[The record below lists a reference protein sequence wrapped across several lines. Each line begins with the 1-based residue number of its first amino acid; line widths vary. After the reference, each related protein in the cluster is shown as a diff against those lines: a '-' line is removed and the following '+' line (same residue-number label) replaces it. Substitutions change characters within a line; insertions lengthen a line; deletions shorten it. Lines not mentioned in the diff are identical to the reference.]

1 MQIWSAGNVS
11 KIKQKVLRTS
21 DIRMKKKG
29 WGLKEQRGSDEWKRE
44 GKGEAKK
51 DEEGWK
57 GKMEKKKKR
66 IPPHKVND
74 QSREPSP
81 LLRLL
86 NLGTTTTSKLE
97 ARGTPTRPYLLHHPS
112 EARNFDRGKPRA
124 FHKSHLKISP
134 NHHCE

>member
-66 IPPHKVND
+66 IPPPQGKW
-74 QSREPSP
+74 SIKR
-81 LLRLL
+81 
-86 NLGTTTTSKLE
+86 TF
-97 ARGTPTRPYLLHHPS
+97 TPTPPT
-112 EARNFDRGKPRA
+112 
-124 FHKSHLKISP
+124 
-134 NHHCE
+134 